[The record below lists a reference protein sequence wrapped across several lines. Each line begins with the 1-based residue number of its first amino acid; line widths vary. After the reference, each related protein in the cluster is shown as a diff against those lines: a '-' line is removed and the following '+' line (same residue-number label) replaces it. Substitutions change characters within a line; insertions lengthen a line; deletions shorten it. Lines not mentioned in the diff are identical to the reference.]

1 MKSEEAREFVRTMEK
16 EYNAHNKM
24 INSTVAHQAVRMA
37 EIELTQKA
45 IEAYKKS
52 CVFNV
57 PGCCACKNA
66 KGECDCEQLKDFI
79 TELE

>member
-37 EIELTQKA
+37 EIELTQKQYLLLTLLVLTVGSSVLVWIA
-45 IEAYKKS
+45 
-52 CVFNV
+52 V
-57 PGCCACKNA
+57 
-66 KGECDCEQLKDFI
+66 
-79 TELE
+79 LERNLSRT